1 MNKKHTLC
9 SIFTLIFAC
18 CLTFSQ
24 TAQEPKPLIEI
35 LKTLEVRYAIS
46 FSYADETISNIKAAT
61 PLQTLSLTEALAFLT
76 QQTHLEFRLL
86 SSNFVAITGVQNSDQ
101 TGFKLQELQE
111 VIVSN
116 YLTKGILRNN
126 DGSIT
131 LKPKNFD
138 ILPGLIEPDVLQT
151 VQALPGIVSVDETI
165 SNINIRGGTHDQNL
179 LLWDGIKMYQS
190 GHFFGLISAF
200 SPYLTTH
207 VDVSKNGTSAKY
219 GDGVSG
225 IIDMQNSNEINN
237 MFTSGLGLNLLNV
250 DGFVKV
256 PLKKNIELQLSAR
269 RSVTDLLTTP
279 TYNQYFKRIF
289 QDTDLTN
296 NQDNTNN
303 TLSKDERFYFYDT
316 SVKLLFDVTTKDKL
330 RLNFLLINN
339 NIDYQ
344 EESTINNVEAASN
357 SYLNQNN
364 IAGGFQ
370 YIRTWN
376 SKLTSH
382 LHLYGTKYDLHA
394 INYDVFNDQRLIQEN
409 KVIEYA
415 LKFDTGYE
423 LTSNLKL
430 TSGYQLFETGISNL
444 EDVNNPEFRSFI
456 KKVLR
461 THAGF
466 SELKFL
472 SSNSN
477 THIKAGVRTNYIEKF
492 KKIWIE
498 PRLSFSQRFLT
509 HFRIELLG
517 EFKSQTT
524 SQIIDLQ
531 NDFLGIEKRR
541 WILSNNE
548 NIPVIESKQGSL
560 GIHYTQNK
568 WLVSAEGYYK
578 KVEGITSRSQ
588 GFQNQYQF
596 VNDIGNFTVTGLDIL
611 INKRFQHFSTWLS
624 YSFSDNYYNFSFL
637 NNNES
642 FPNNVNIK
650 HALNFGLTHTIDQLK
665 LAAGVHWHSGKPY
678 TTPNPNEPVKDNN
691 VQYNAPNSS
700 SLTNYFRADISA
712 TYTFH
717 LGNSTKAQAG
727 LSIWNITNK
736 KNILNT
742 YYVVENDNAIRVDNV
757 SLGFTP
763 NASLRLNF

>member
-1 MNKKHTLC
+1 
-9 SIFTLIFAC
+9 
-18 CLTFSQ
+18 
-24 TAQEPKPLIEI
+24 
-35 LKTLEVRYAIS
+35 
-46 FSYADETISNIKAAT
+46 
-61 PLQTLSLTEALAFLT
+61 
-76 QQTHLEFRLL
+76 
-86 SSNFVAITGVQNSDQ
+86 
-101 TGFKLQELQE
+101 
-111 VIVSN
+111 
-116 YLTKGILRNN
+116 
-126 DGSIT
+126 
-131 LKPKNFD
+131 
-138 ILPGLIEPDVLQT
+138 
-151 VQALPGIVSVDETI
+151 
-165 SNINIRGGTHDQNL
+165 
-179 LLWDGIKMYQS
+179 
-190 GHFFGLISAF
+190 
-200 SPYLTTH
+200 
-207 VDVSKNGTSAKY
+207 
-219 GDGVSG
+219 
-225 IIDMQNSNEINN
+225 
-237 MFTSGLGLNLLNV
+237 
-250 DGFVKV
+250 
-256 PLKKNIELQLSAR
+256 
-269 RSVTDLLTTP
+269 
-279 TYNQYFKRIF
+279 
-289 QDTDLTN
+289 
-296 NQDNTNN
+296 
-303 TLSKDERFYFYDT
+303 
-316 SVKLLFDVTTKDKL
+316 
-330 RLNFLLINN
+330 
-339 NIDYQ
+339 
-344 EESTINNVEAASN
+344 
-357 SYLNQNN
+357 
-364 IAGGFQ
+364 
-370 YIRTWN
+370 
-376 SKLTSH
+376 
-382 LHLYGTKYDLHA
+382 
-394 INYDVFNDQRLIQEN
+394 
-409 KVIEYA
+409 
-415 LKFDTGYE
+415 
-423 LTSNLKL
+423 KL

-624 YSFSDNYYNFSFL
+624 YSFSDNYYNFSSL

-700 SLTNYFRADISA
+700 SLTNYFRADILA
-712 TYTFH
+712 TYTIH